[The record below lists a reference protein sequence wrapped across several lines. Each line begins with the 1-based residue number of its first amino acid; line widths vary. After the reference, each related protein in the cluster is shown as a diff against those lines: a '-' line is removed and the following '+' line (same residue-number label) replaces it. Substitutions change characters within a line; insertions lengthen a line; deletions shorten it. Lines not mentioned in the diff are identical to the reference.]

1 MFPCK
6 LLLFGEYT
14 ILDNGAA
21 LAMPLKNFGGQWAEN
36 SHSKDRQD
44 TGAGLWQLLEYAYLQ
59 DWEELY
65 DLERWEN
72 DLEAG
77 VWFDANVP
85 QGYGLGSSGAVA
97 AAVYQRYR
105 LEPRMQLKSLKTEL
119 ARLENCWHKNSSGI
133 DPLVSYLH
141 RPIFMQNKEEI
152 SIKNID
158 IQSLAR
164 HFCLLDTQIK
174 RSTAPLVSWFLL
186 QSERE
191 EFKTAC
197 VSPLKDINNEAC
209 QAILTQ
215 DYAAIGYQMKT
226 ISSLQYTHLQHLIP
240 SNFSH
245 LWKQGLD
252 SGDFYLKICGAGG
265 GGFLLVWTAEPQ
277 VKTELRAAGLQ
288 LLDIIG

>member
-14 ILDNGAA
+14 ILNNGAA

-36 SHSKDRQD
+36 AHSKDPQD
-44 TGAGLWQLLEYAYLQ
+44 TAAGLWQLLEYAYAQ
-59 DWEELY
+59 NWEDLY
-65 DLERWEN
+65 DLERWET
-72 DLEAG
+72 DLDAG
-77 VWFDANVP
+77 VWFKSNVP

-105 LEPRMQLKSLKTEL
+105 LAPRTQLKSLKTEL
-119 ARLENCWHKNSSGI
+119 AQLENCWHKNSSGI

-141 RPIFMQNKEEI
+141 RPIFIQNKEEI

-158 IQSLAR
+158 SHNISP
-164 HFCLLDTQIK
+164 HFCLLDTGLR
-174 RSTAPLVSWFLL
+174 RSTAPLVNWFLL

-191 EFKTAC
+191 EFKNAC
-197 VSPLKDINNEAC
+197 LLPLKEINNEAC
-209 QAILTQ
+209 RAILTQ
-215 DYAAIGYQMKT
+215 DYVAIGYNMKT
-226 ISSLQYTHLQHLIP
+226 ISLLQYQHLQHLIP
-240 SNFSH
+240 QNFIN
-245 LWKQGLD
+245 LWEEGLD

-265 GGFLLVWTAEPQ
+265 GGFLLVWVADAQ
-277 VKTELRAAGLQ
+277 IKKKLRAAGHQ